1 MASGQGLVEI
11 NNTAPRD
18 IERRIGHALEQIER
32 ALIYVVALILV
43 ILAMLALVDTVLRV
57 MDPI

>member
-11 NNTAPRD
+11 NNTARRD

-32 ALIYVVALILV
+32 PLIYVVALFRV
-43 ILAMLALVDTVLRV
+43 ILAMLALVNTVLRV